1 VRDRG
6 DDDQIKRS
14 NETRQAKYTLR
25 NVEARSPSHCCSGN
39 AINITYSARV
49 FGALD
54 LQHAKRMRRI
64 IVISCTYCPTVFFP
78 HSLINGKIF
87 AKKKIIEHEMCSC

>member
-1 VRDRG
+1 MKQDR
-6 DDDQIKRS
+6 QS
-14 NETRQAKYTLR
+14 TCNVTLR
-25 NVEARSPSHCCSGN
+25 RVRVATGN

-64 IVISCTYCPTVFFP
+64 IVISFAYCPAVFF
-78 HSLINGKIF
+78 HVVS
-87 AKKKIIEHEMCSC
+87 